1 MSEASSPPRS
11 LDYLLGAYFHLDWRL
26 EGETVEDVLDAFARS
41 DPHRVLAAR
50 DEAASLLE
58 RKLPEDELGAE
69 LRARGLQ
76 YLPEGDG
83 LTYREWL
90 ELVIRQLS
98 AHLEPRS

>member
-1 MSEASSPPRS
+1 MSEASRPPRS

-26 EGETVEDVLDAFARS
+26 EGETVEEVLDQFARS

-58 RKLPEDELGAE
+58 QGLPEDELGAD

-76 YLPEGDG
+76 YRPAGDG
-83 LTYREWL
+83 LTHREWL

-98 AHLEPRS
+98 AHLEGRS

>member
-1 MSEASSPPRS
+1 MSEANTPLGS
-11 LDYLLGAYFHLDWRL
+11 LDYLVGCYFHLDWRL
-26 EGETVEDVLDAFARS
+26 EGETVEDVLDLFARS
-41 DPHRVLAAR
+41 DPHRVLPAR

-58 RKLPEDELGAE
+58 QGLPEDELGTD

-76 YLPEGDG
+76 YRPEGDG

-90 ELVIRQLS
+90 ELVIRQLT